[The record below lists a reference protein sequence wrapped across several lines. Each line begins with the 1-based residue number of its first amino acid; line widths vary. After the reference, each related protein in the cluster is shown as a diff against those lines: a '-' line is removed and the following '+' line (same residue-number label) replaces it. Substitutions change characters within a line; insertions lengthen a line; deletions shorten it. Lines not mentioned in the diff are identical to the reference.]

1 MTGASVTDQVTA
13 WATLAAVLVA
23 LGLSVIPSWWRRY
36 KRPVLELSVGITEP
50 HHRFAMFG
58 GLGGFE
64 GSELRMAVMNKPG
77 RRQAENV
84 RAQVQ
89 RVLISTPNDSKPWSD
104 PDFDITPL
112 VWATRK
118 SEQVPLPSEAFVTV
132 IPSGLTD
139 YVEFA
144 FWNGRSRNLSVRDA
158 RLSSNRALERYAAG
172 HKFIFRLA
180 VTADGID
187 PEIRDVCVTLSESI
201 NSIEFVQEPHPDEI
215 QQIGLFATFSTGGGE
230 PSAAEEPASDW
241 NPEHPEEPGR

>member
-1 MTGASVTDQVTA
+1 MTCASVTDQVTA

-23 LGLSVIPSWWRRY
+23 LGLSILPSWWRRH
-36 KRPVLELSVGITEP
+36 KRPVFELSVGTTEP
-50 HHRFAMFG
+50 HRVASWSG
-58 GLGGFE
+58 EGRFE

-89 RVLISTPNDSKPWSD
+89 RVLIFTPNDPKPWSD
-104 PDFDITPL
+104 PDFGITPL

-118 SEQVPLPSEAFVTV
+118 SEQLPLPSEAFVTV

-144 FWNGRSRNLSVRDA
+144 FWTGQSRNLNVRDA
-158 RLSSNRALERYAAG
+158 RLSSNRALERFAAG
-172 HKFIFRLA
+172 HMFIFRLA
-180 VTADGID
+180 VTADGIE
-187 PEIRDVCVTLSESI
+187 PRIRDVCVALSESI
-201 NSIEFVQEPHPDEI
+201 DSIQFTQEPRPDEI
-215 QQIGLFATFSTGGGE
+215 QQIGLFATFYSGE
-230 PSAAEEPASDW
+230 AVPSAVEEPASDW